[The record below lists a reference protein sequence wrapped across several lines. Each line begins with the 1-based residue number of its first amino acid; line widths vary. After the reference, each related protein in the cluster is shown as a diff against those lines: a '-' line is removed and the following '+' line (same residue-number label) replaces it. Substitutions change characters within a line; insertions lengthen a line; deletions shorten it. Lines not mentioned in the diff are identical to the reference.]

1 MSNLGIDY
9 SELKNP
15 SGPGG
20 RRTGRGGRTGR
31 DGRQAARNEKRAAD
45 GRKRATGVGNR
56 RRGLF
61 RLPIRLVRW
70 AAFGVV
76 LAVLPFV
83 LLIRGGVF
91 AYHEWGLGT
100 WPSLAISAAA
110 TALLLTL
117 YAWAASRRIGAGKG
131 LKKLLTRAAALLGA
145 MYVAYSLI
153 FVAGAN
159 VKSDEVRAEYS
170 ALHPLLRVAASA
182 LILLDPGAV
191 ITDAGRTP
199 DFYRRMGLSPNE
211 TSLHFE
217 QQSGFLHALDLRTVG
232 RPEWRNRAAGLAV
245 RAMGFHTL
253 RHVGTADH
261 LHVSLRPPG

>member
-1 MSNLGIDY
+1 MSL
-9 SELKNP
+9 LRFP
-15 SGPGG
+15 L
-20 RRTGRGGRTGR
+20 
-31 DGRQAARNEKRAAD
+31 RA
-45 GRKRATGVGNR
+45 
-56 RRGLF
+56 L
-61 RLPIRLVRW
+61 RW
-70 AAFGVV
+70 AALGAL

-100 WPSLAISAAA
+100 WPSLAVSAAA
-110 TALLLTL
+110 TALLLAL
-117 YAWAASRRIGAGKG
+117 YAWAVSRRIGARRG
-131 LKKLLTRAAALLGA
+131 LKKLLTRGAALIGTA
-145 MYVAYSLI
+145 YVAYSLVY
-153 FVAGAN
+153 VAGAN
-159 VKSDEVRAEYS
+159 AKSDEVRDEYS

-182 LILLDPGAV
+182 LILVDPGAV

-199 DFYRRMGLSPNE
+199 DFYRRMGLSPIE

-217 QQSGFLHALDLRTVG
+217 QQTGFVHALDLRTVG
-232 RPEWRNRAAGLAV
+232 RPEWRNRAADLAF

>member
-1 MSNLGIDY
+1 LSKLGIDY
-9 SELKNP
+9 SGLENP
-15 SGPGG
+15 PDPGG
-20 RRTGRGGRTGR
+20 RRTGRGGRTG
-31 DGRQAARNEKRAAD
+31 G
-45 GRKRATGVGNR
+45 
-56 RRGLF
+56 RGLF
-61 RLPIRLVRW
+61 RLPIRLARW
-70 AAFGVV
+70 AVFGVL

-100 WPSLAISAAA
+100 WPSLAVSAAA
-110 TALLLTL
+110 MALLLTV

-131 LKKLLTRAAALLGA
+131 LRKILTRAAALLGA
-145 MYVAYSLI
+145 AYVAYSLVY
-153 FVAGAN
+153 VAGAN
-159 VKSDEVRAEYS
+159 AKSDEVRDEYS
-170 ALHPLLRVAASA
+170 TLHPLLRVAASA
-182 LILLDPGAV
+182 LILVDPGAV

-199 DFYRRMGLSPNE
+199 DFYRRLGLSPNE

-217 QQSGFLHALDLRTVG
+217 QPTGFVHALDLRTVG
-232 RPEWRNRAAGLAV
+232 RPEWRNRAADVAF